1 MGRTRADGATSAG
14 HLLELVRTGR
24 AGTRGELQELTGLSR
39 SALGVRLERL
49 LRNGWLREAGSTT
62 STGGR
67 PPVVLRFDETHA
79 VVLAADLDTR
89 HARAAVLDLAG
100 TVLAERTGDLVI
112 ADGPVVVLDRL
123 ADWFRDL
130 LAESGGAELA
140 GIGVSVPGPVE
151 FDTGRAIRPPIMPGW
166 DEYPIGAQLGRL
178 FGVPVLVDNDANA
191 MAFGE
196 QAAGY
201 PDCPAF
207 VLVKVSTGIGAGV
220 VIDGSVFRGID
231 GGAGD
236 IGHIRVRGAGDAK
249 CQCGSLGC
257 LAAVASGGA
266 LAAAL
271 TELGVTARSGADV
284 RALLAAGQPD
294 ALRLAREA
302 GRRVGEVLATVVS
315 VVNPGVLMI
324 AGDLADNDFV
334 TGVHEVLYQVT
345 LPRATRHLEV
355 VTGRLADHA
364 ALTGMARLVVDH
376 VYSPA
381 AVDARLR
388 DSSAR

>member
-1 MGRTRADGATSAG
+1 VAQTRADGTSAG
-14 HLLELVRTGR
+14 QLLQLVRTGQ
-24 AGTRGELQELTGLSR
+24 AGTRGELQQLSGLSR
-39 SALGVRLERL
+39 STLGLRLEGL
-49 LRNGWLREAGSTT
+49 LRNGWLVEAGSTV

-67 PPVVLRFDETHA
+67 PPTVLRFDASHA

-100 TVLAERTGDLVI
+100 EVLAEKSDELVV
-112 ADGPVVVLDRL
+112 ADGPEIVLDTI
-123 ADWFRDL
+123 ADWFTAL
-130 LAESGGAELA
+130 LATAGRAVDEVA
-140 GIGVSVPGPVE
+140 GIGLSVPGPVE
-151 FDTGRAIRPPIMPGW
+151 FDTGLVIRPPIMPGW
-166 DEYPIGAQLGRL
+166 DEYSIREHLGRR
-178 FGVPVLVDNDANA
+178 FDVPVFVDNDANA
-191 MAFGE
+191 MALGE

-236 IGHIRVRGAGDAK
+236 IGHIRVRDAGDAK

-266 LAAAL
+266 LAGAL
-271 TELGVTARSGADV
+271 SDLGVTARSGTDV
-284 RALLAAGQPD
+284 RELIAAGQPD

-302 GRRVGEVLATVVS
+302 GRRVGEVLATVIS
-315 VVNPGVLMI
+315 VLNPGVLMI
-324 AGDLADNDFV
+324 AGDLADHHFV
-334 TGVHEVLYQVT
+334 TGVHEVLYQST

-355 VTGRLADHA
+355 VTGRLADRA
-364 ALTGMARLVVDH
+364 ALQGIGRLVVDE

-381 AVDARLR
+381 SVDARL
-388 DSSAR
+388 

>member
-1 MGRTRADGATSAG
+1 
-14 HLLELVRTGR
+14 
-24 AGTRGELQELTGLSR
+24 LQQLSGLSR
-39 SALGVRLERL
+39 STLGLRLEGL
-49 LRNGWLREAGSTT
+49 LRNGWLVEAGSTV

-67 PPVVLRFDETHA
+67 PPTVLRFDASHA

-100 TVLAERTGDLVI
+100 EVLAEKSGELVV
-112 ADGPVVVLDRL
+112 ADGPAVVLDTI
-123 ADWFRDL
+123 ADWFVEL
-130 LAESGGAELA
+130 LATAGRSVDEIA
-140 GIGVSVPGPVE
+140 GIGLSVPGPVE
-151 FDTGRAIRPPIMPGW
+151 FDTGLVIRPPIMPGW
-166 DEYPIGAQLGRL
+166 DEYSIREHLGRR
-178 FGVPVLVDNDANA
+178 FDVPVFVDNDANA
-191 MAFGE
+191 MALGE

-236 IGHIRVRGAGDAK
+236 IGHIRVRDAGDAK

-266 LAAAL
+266 LAGAL
-271 TELGVTARSGADV
+271 SDLGVTARSGADV
-284 RALLAAGQPD
+284 RELIAAGQPD
-294 ALRLAREA
+294 AVRLAREA
-302 GRRVGEVLATVVS
+302 GRRVGEVLATVIS
-315 VVNPGVLMI
+315 VLNPGVLMI
-324 AGDLADNDFV
+324 AGDLADQHFV
-334 TGVHEVLYQVT
+334 TGVHEVLYQST

-355 VTGRLADHA
+355 VTGRLAERA
-364 ALTGMARLVVDH
+364 ALQGIGRLVVDE

-381 AVDARLR
+381 SVDARL
-388 DSSAR
+388 

>member
-1 MGRTRADGATSAG
+1 MGQTRADGTTSAG
-14 HLLELVRTGR
+14 QLLHLVRTGR
-24 AGTRGELQELTGLSR
+24 AGTRGELQQLTGLSR
-39 SALGVRLERL
+39 STLGLRLEPL
-49 LRNGWLREAGSTT
+49 LRNGWLVEAGSTA

-67 PPVVLRFDETHA
+67 PPTVLRFDARHA
-79 VVLAADLDTR
+79 VVLSADLDTR

-100 TVLAERTGDLVI
+100 EVLAEKSGELVI
-112 ADGPVVVLDRL
+112 ADGPAVVLDTI
-123 ADWFRDL
+123 AEWFTAL
-130 LAESGGAELA
+130 LSSTGRSMDQLA
-140 GIGVSVPGPVE
+140 GIGLSVPGPVE
-151 FDTGRAIRPPIMPGW
+151 FDTGLVIRPPIMPGW
-166 DEYPIGAQLGRL
+166 DEYPIRDHLARR
-178 FGVPVLVDNDANA
+178 FDVPVLVDNDANA
-191 MAFGE
+191 MALGE

-236 IGHIRVRGAGDAK
+236 IGHIRIRDAGDAK

-266 LAAAL
+266 VAGAL
-271 TELGVTARSGADV
+271 SELGVTARSGADV
-284 RALLAAGQPD
+284 RELIAAGQPD

-315 VVNPGVLMI
+315 VLNPGVLMI
-324 AGDLADNDFV
+324 AGDLADNHFV
-334 TGVHEVLYQVT
+334 TGVHEVLYQTT
-345 LPRATRHLEV
+345 LPRATRHLDV
-355 VTGRLADHA
+355 VMGRLADRA
-364 ALTGMARLVVDH
+364 ALQGVGRLVVDE

-381 AVDARLR
+381 AVDARL
-388 DSSAR
+388 

>member
-1 MGRTRADGATSAG
+1 
-14 HLLELVRTGR
+14 
-24 AGTRGELQELTGLSR
+24 
-39 SALGVRLERL
+39 LG
-49 LRNGWLREAGSTT
+49 EAGPTV

-67 PPVVLRFDETHA
+67 PPTVLRFDEQHA
-79 VVLAADLDTR
+79 VVLTADLDTR

-100 TVLAERTGDLVI
+100 ELVRERSGELIV
-112 ADGPVVVLDRL
+112 ADGPSLVLDTL
-123 ADWFRDL
+123 ADWFDAL
-130 LAESGGAELA
+130 LAETGRSVDEVA
-140 GIGVSVPGPVE
+140 GIGLSVPGPVE
-151 FDTGRAIRPPIMPGW
+151 FDTGLVIRPPIMPGW
-166 DEYPIGAQLGRL
+166 DEYPIRDHLRRR
-178 FGVPVLVDNDANA
+178 FDVPVLVDNDANA
-191 MAFGE
+191 MALGE

-236 IGHIRVRGAGDAK
+236 IGHIRVRDGGDAK

-266 LAAAL
+266 VAAAL
-271 TELGVTARSGADV
+271 TDLGVTARSGADV

-294 ALRLAREA
+294 ALRLARDA

-315 VVNPGVLMI
+315 VLNPGVLMI
-324 AGDLADNDFV
+324 AGDLAGNHFV
-334 TGVHEVLYQVT
+334 TGVHEVLYQAT

-355 VTGRLADHA
+355 VTGRLAERA
-364 ALTGMARLVVDH
+364 ALQGMARLVVDE

-381 AVDARLR
+381 AVDARL
-388 DSSAR
+388 

>member
-1 MGRTRADGATSAG
+1 VGQTRADGATSAG
-14 HLLELVRTGR
+14 QLLQLVRTGR

-39 SALGVRLERL
+39 STLGLRLDGL
-49 LRNGWLREAGSTT
+49 LRNGWLVEAGSTA

-67 PPVVLRFDETHA
+67 PPTVLRFDPGHA

-100 TVLAERTGDLVI
+100 EVLAEKSGELVV
-112 ADGPVVVLDRL
+112 ADGPAVVLDTI
-123 ADWFRDL
+123 ADWFTAL
-130 LAESGGAELA
+130 LAESGRTADEIA
-140 GIGVSVPGPVE
+140 GIGLSVPGPVE
-151 FDTGRAIRPPIMPGW
+151 YDTGLVIRPPIMPGW
-166 DEYPIGAQLGRL
+166 DEYPIRDHLGRR
-178 FGVPVLVDNDANA
+178 FDVPVFVDNDANA
-191 MAFGE
+191 MALGE

-236 IGHIRVRGAGDAK
+236 IGHIRVRDAGDAK

-266 LAAAL
+266 LAGAL
-271 TELGVTARSGADV
+271 SELGVTARSGADV
-284 RALLAAGQPD
+284 RELIEAGQPD

-315 VVNPGVLMI
+315 VLNPGVLMI
-324 AGDLADNDFV
+324 AGDLADHHFV
-334 TGVHEVLYQVT
+334 TGVHEVLYQAT

-355 VTGRLADHA
+355 VTGRLADRA
-364 ALTGMARLVVDH
+364 ALQGVGRLVVDE

-381 AVDARLR
+381 SVDARL
-388 DSSAR
+388 

>member
-1 MGRTRADGATSAG
+1 MGQTRADGTTSAG
-14 HLLELVRTGR
+14 QLLHLVRTGR
-24 AGTRGELQELTGLSR
+24 AGTRGELQQLTGLSR
-39 SALGVRLERL
+39 STLGLRLDGL
-49 LRNGWLREAGSTT
+49 LRNGWLVEAGSTV

-67 PPVVLRFDETHA
+67 PPTVLRFDASHA

-100 TVLAERTGDLVI
+100 EVLAEKSGELVV
-112 ADGPVVVLDRL
+112 ADGPGVVLDTI
-123 ADWFRDL
+123 ADWFTAL
-130 LAESGGAELA
+130 IAEAARTVDEVA
-140 GIGVSVPGPVE
+140 GIGLSVPGPVE
-151 FDTGRAIRPPIMPGW
+151 FDTGLVIRPPIMPGW
-166 DEYPIGAQLGRL
+166 DEYPIREHLRRH
-178 FGVPVLVDNDANA
+178 FDVPVFVDNDANA
-191 MAFGE
+191 MALGE

-236 IGHIRVRGAGDAK
+236 IGHIRVRDAGDAK

-266 LAAAL
+266 LAGAL
-271 TELGVTARSGADV
+271 SDLGVTARSGTDV
-284 RALLAAGQPD
+284 RELIAAGQPD

-315 VVNPGVLMI
+315 VLNPGVLMI
-324 AGDLADNDFV
+324 AGDLAGPHFV
-334 TGVHEVLYQVT
+334 TGVHEVLYQST
-345 LPRATRHLEV
+345 LPRATRHLDV
-355 VTGRLADHA
+355 VTGQLADRA
-364 ALTGMARLVVDH
+364 ALQGVGRLVVDE
-376 VYSPA
+376 VYSPSS
-381 AVDARLR
+381 VDARL
-388 DSSAR
+388 

>member
-1 MGRTRADGATSAG
+1 MAQTRADGTSAG
-14 HLLELVRTGR
+14 QLLHLVRTGQ
-24 AGTRGELQELTGLSR
+24 AGTRGELQQLSGLSR
-39 SALGVRLERL
+39 STLGLRLEGL
-49 LRNGWLREAGSTT
+49 LRNGWLVEAGSTV

-67 PPVVLRFDETHA
+67 PPTVLRFDASHG

-100 TVLAERTGDLVI
+100 EVLAEKSGELVV
-112 ADGPVVVLDRL
+112 ADGPAVVLDTI
-123 ADWFRDL
+123 ADWFIEL
-130 LAESGGAELA
+130 LATAGRSVDEVA
-140 GIGVSVPGPVE
+140 GIGLSVPGPVE
-151 FDTGRAIRPPIMPGW
+151 FDTGLVIRPPIMPGW
-166 DEYPIGAQLGRL
+166 DEYSIREHLGRR
-178 FGVPVLVDNDANA
+178 FDVPVFVDNDANA
-191 MAFGE
+191 MALGE

-236 IGHIRVRGAGDAK
+236 IGHIRVRDAGDAK

-266 LAAAL
+266 LAGAL
-271 TELGVTARSGADV
+271 SDLGVTARSGADV
-284 RALLAAGQPD
+284 RELIAAGQPD

-302 GRRVGEVLATVVS
+302 GRRVGEVLATVIS
-315 VVNPGVLMI
+315 VLNPGVLMI
-324 AGDLADNDFV
+324 AGDLADQHFV
-334 TGVHEVLYQVT
+334 TGVHEVLYQST

-355 VTGRLADHA
+355 VTGRLADRA
-364 ALTGMARLVVDH
+364 ALRGIGRLVVDE

-381 AVDARLR
+381 SVDARL
-388 DSSAR
+388 

>member
-1 MGRTRADGATSAG
+1 MGQTRADGATSAG
-14 HLLELVRTGR
+14 QLLHLVRTGR
-24 AGTRGELQELTGLSR
+24 AGTRGELQQLTGLSR
-39 SALGVRLERL
+39 STLGLRLEGL
-49 LRNGWLREAGSTT
+49 LRTGWLVEAGSTV

-67 PPVVLRFDETHA
+67 PPTVLRFDAGHA

-100 TVLAERTGDLVI
+100 EVLAEKSGELVV
-112 ADGPVVVLDRL
+112 ADGPALVLDTI
-123 ADWFRDL
+123 ADWFTTL
-130 LAESGGAELA
+130 LTEAGRSADEVA
-140 GIGVSVPGPVE
+140 GIGLSVPGPVE
-151 FDTGRAIRPPIMPGW
+151 FDTGLVIRPPIMPGW
-166 DEYPIGAQLGRL
+166 DEYPIREYLGRR
-178 FGVPVLVDNDANA
+178 FDVPVFVDNDANA
-191 MAFGE
+191 MALGE

-236 IGHIRVRGAGDAK
+236 IGHIRVRDAGDAK

-266 LAAAL
+266 LAGAL
-271 TELGVTARSGADV
+271 SELGVRARSGTDV
-284 RALLAAGQPD
+284 RELIAAGQPD
-294 ALRLAREA
+294 ALRLARDA

-315 VVNPGVLMI
+315 VLNPGVLMI
-324 AGDLADNDFV
+324 AGDLADPHFV
-334 TGVHEVLYQVT
+334 TGVHEVLYQAT
-345 LPRATRHLEV
+345 LPRATRHLDV
-355 VTGRLADHA
+355 VTGRLADRA
-364 ALTGMARLVVDH
+364 ALQGVGRLVVDE

-381 AVDARLR
+381 SVDARL
-388 DSSAR
+388 A

>member
-1 MGRTRADGATSAG
+1 MGQTRADGATSAG
-14 HLLELVRTGR
+14 HLLQLVRSGQ
-24 AGTRGELQELTGLSR
+24 AGTRGELQQLTGLSR
-39 SALGVRLERL
+39 STLGLRLEPL
-49 LRNGWLREAGSTT
+49 LRRGWLGEAGSTA

-67 PPVVLRFDETHA
+67 PPTALRFDPDHA
-79 VVLAADLDTR
+79 VVLTADLDTR

-100 TVLAERTGDLVI
+100 SLVAEKSGELVV
-112 ADGPVVVLDRL
+112 ADGPSVVLDTL
-123 ADWFRDL
+123 GDWFEAL
-130 LAESGGAELA
+130 LAEAGRSVDQVA
-140 GIGVSVPGPVE
+140 GIGLSVPGPVE
-151 FDTGRAIRPPIMPGW
+151 FDTGLVIRPPIMPGW
-166 DEYPIGAQLGRL
+166 DEYPIRDHLRRR
-178 FGVPVLVDNDANA
+178 FDVPVLVDNDANA
-191 MAFGE
+191 MALGE
-196 QAAGY
+196 QAAGF

-220 VIDGSVFRGID
+220 VIDDSVFRGID

-236 IGHIRVRGAGDAK
+236 IGHIRVRDAGDAK

-266 LAAAL
+266 VAAAL
-271 TELGVTARSGADV
+271 TDLGVIARSGADV

-315 VVNPGVLMI
+315 VLNPGVLMI
-324 AGDLADNDFV
+324 AGDLAGNHFV
-334 TGVHEVLYQVT
+334 TGVHEVLYQAT

-355 VTGRLADHA
+355 VTGRLAERA
-364 ALTGMARLVVDH
+364 ALQGMARLVVDE

-381 AVDARLR
+381 AVDARL
-388 DSSAR
+388 